1 MHSQERQEPAI
12 EVSHLT
18 ANYQKAPV
26 LWDINLLIPAGGR
39 MVAIVG
45 PNGAGKSTLLK
56 VLLGLVSPSSG
67 HVRILGRPLE
77 EVRRS
82 IAYIPQ
88 RGDVDWDFPITSLD
102 VVMMGCYGRMPLLRW
117 PSKRDRDLAQRMLQ
131 KVGMLPYAHRQ
142 ISQLSGGQQQRI
154 FLARALMQDAEI
166 YFMDEPFA
174 GIDAVTEQEI
184 FHLFQELQKEK
195 KTLVVVHH
203 DLSTVERYF
212 DWVVVLNTCLIA
224 SGPTSEV
231 FQAETILR
239 AYGANYAL
247 LNEAAR
253 LKLYQAGLP

>member
-1 MHSQERQEPAI
+1 MEIDSVI

-18 ANYQKAPV
+18 VNYQKAPV
-26 LWDINLLIPAGGR
+26 LWDINFHIPSGGH
-39 MVAIVG
+39 MVAVVG

-56 VLLGLVSPSSG
+56 VLLGLVCPTSG
-67 HVRILGRPLE
+67 LVRILGASLE

-88 RGDVDWDFPITSLD
+88 RGDVDWDFPITALD
-102 VVMMGCYGRMPLLRW
+102 VVLMGCYGRLPWLRW
-117 PSKRDRDLAQRMLQ
+117 PSKRDRERAMVMLQ
-131 KVGMLPYAHRQ
+131 KVGMLPYARRQ

-184 FHLFQELQKEK
+184 FLLLKELQKEK

-203 DLSTVERYF
+203 DLATVERYF
-212 DWVVVLNTCLIA
+212 DWAIVLNTCLIA

-231 FQAETILR
+231 FQAETISR

-247 LNEAAR
+247 LNEAVR
-253 LKLYQAGLP
+253 LKLYQSGLPP